1 LGVPSFPPLQNLG
14 LCTHGGVITPPAVII
29 TSELLRAITARSMQR
44 RLRRS
49 KEGGEALDAW
59 RTLDAKT
66 VPGWQNAI
74 DR

>member
-1 LGVPSFPPLQNLG
+1 
-14 LCTHGGVITPPAVII
+14 VITPAAVIF
-29 TSELLRAITARSMQR
+29 TGELLRAITARSMQR
-44 RLRRS
+44 RVRGS

-66 VPGWQNAI
+66 VPGWQNAR